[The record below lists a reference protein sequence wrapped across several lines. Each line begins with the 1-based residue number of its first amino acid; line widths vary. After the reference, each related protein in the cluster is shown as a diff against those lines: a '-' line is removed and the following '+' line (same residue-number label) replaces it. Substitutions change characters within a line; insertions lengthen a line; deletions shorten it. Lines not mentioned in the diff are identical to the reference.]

1 MAEWIS
7 TGAADGFVVK
17 FSHNP
22 GGAEDF
28 VDGVVPLLQR
38 RGLLPTDYSDQP
50 LVDRIRP
57 PDRGRP

>member
-1 MAEWIS
+1 
-7 TGAADGFVVK
+7 VVK